1 MAKTKVTDVATETG
15 VKISV
20 NLEYSE
26 ATDNSL
32 IYEKSQ
38 YKITEYV
45 ENNFYGKFELEP
57 LERGFGTTLGNALRR
72 VMLSSLP
79 GDAIRSVHIDGIMHE
94 FQTLE
99 GVVEDATSI
108 ILNLKR
114 VVVKKNSDKDITI
127 KVSASGEG
135 VLRAGDLAR
144 TPDIEIINPD
154 QEILT
159 IAKDGKVEMELT
171 VGRGRGYVRAEENKK
186 YLTDK
191 VGVIAIDSQ
200 YAPIERV
207 NYEVEHARVGQD
219 DSYDKLVLEVWTNGS
234 ILPQE
239 AVKEAASIL
248 MIQLDKLDDPEFTDA
263 IKGLMKK
270 SNDDPRQKALEMP
283 IEELE
288 LSVRAYNCLRRAG
301 INNVQDLTN
310 KTENEMRKIRNL
322 GKISLEEV
330 INKVK
335 ELGLSFRTED

>member
-1 MAKTKVTDVATETG
+1 VTNKIADVSKNTELKV
-15 VKISV
+15 SL
-20 NLEYSE
+20 NLEYNE
-26 ATDNSL
+26 AVDNSL

-45 ENNFYGKFELEP
+45 ESNFYGKFELEP

-79 GDAIRSVHIDGIMHE
+79 GDAIRSVHIDGVMHE
-94 FQTLE
+94 FQTIE
-99 GVVEDATSI
+99 GVVEDVTTI

-114 VVVKKNSDKDITI
+114 IVVKKNSDQDITI

-135 VLRAGDLAR
+135 ILTAGDLAR
-144 TPDIEIINPD
+144 NPDIEILNPE

-159 IAKDGKVEMELT
+159 ISKGGKVDMELT
-171 VGRGRGYVRAEENKK
+171 IGRGRGYVRAEEGKK

-191 VGVIAIDSQ
+191 VGVIAIDALYS
-200 YAPIERV
+200 PIERV
-207 NYEVEHARVGQD
+207 NYEVENARVGQD
-219 DSYDKLVLEVWTNGS
+219 NSYDKLVIEVWTNGS
-234 ILPQE
+234 ILPQN
-239 AVKEAASIL
+239 AIKEAASIL
-248 MIQLDKLDDPEFTDA
+248 MTHLDKLDDPEFTDA
-263 IKGLMKK
+263 IKVLMKK
-270 SNDDPRQKALEMP
+270 STDDPRQKALEMP

-288 LSVRAYNCLRRAG
+288 LSVRAYNCLRRAS
-301 INNVQDLTN
+301 INNVQDLVN

-335 ELGLSFRTED
+335 ELGLSFKNED

>member
-1 MAKTKVTDVATETG
+1 MAKAKATNVAANTGLKV
-15 VKISV
+15 SV
-20 NLEYSE
+20 SLDYSE
-26 ATDNSL
+26 ANDSSL

-45 ENNFYGKFELEP
+45 ESNFYGKFELEP

-79 GDAIRSVHIDGIMHE
+79 GDAIRSVHIDGVMHE

-99 GVVEDATSI
+99 GVIEDTTAI

-114 VVVKKNSDKDITI
+114 VVVRKDSDEDITI
-127 KVSASGEG
+127 KISASGEG
-135 VLRAGDLAR
+135 VLRAGDLER
-144 TPDIEIINPD
+144 TPDIKIINPD

-159 IAKDGKVEMELT
+159 IAKDGKVDMELT
-171 VGRGRGYVRAEENKK
+171 IGRGRGYVRAEENKQF
-186 YLTDK
+186 LTDK
-191 VGVIAIDSQ
+191 VGVIAIDSL
-200 YAPIERV
+200 YSPIERV
-207 NYEVEHARVGQD
+207 NYEVENARVGQD
-219 DSYDKLVLEVWTNGS
+219 DSYDKLILEVWTNGAV
-234 ILPQE
+234 LPQD
-239 AVKEAASIL
+239 AIKEASSIL
-248 MIQLDKLDDPEFTDA
+248 MTQLDKLDDPEFTDV

-270 SNDDPRQKALEMP
+270 STDDPRQKALEMP

-288 LSVRAYNCLRRAG
+288 LSVRAYNCLRRAA

-335 ELGLSFRTED
+335 ELSLSFRTED

>member
-1 MAKTKVTDVATETG
+1 MAKAKATEVAKNTDLK
-15 VKISV
+15 VSV
-20 NLEYSE
+20 SLDYIE
-26 ATDNSL
+26 AIDNSL

-79 GDAIRSVHIDGIMHE
+79 GDAIRAVQIDGVMHE

-99 GVVEDATSI
+99 GVVEDTTAI

-114 VVVKKNSDKDITI
+114 VVIKKNCEEDVTI
-127 KVSASGEG
+127 KISASGEG

-144 TPDIEIINPD
+144 TPDIEIVNPD

-159 IAKDGKVEMELT
+159 ISRDGKVDMELT
-171 VGRGRGYVRAEENKK
+171 VGRGRGYIRAEENKK

-191 VGVIAIDSQ
+191 IGVIAIDALYS
-200 YAPIERV
+200 PIERV
-207 NYEVEHARVGQD
+207 NYEVENARVGQD
-219 DSYDKLVLEVWTNGS
+219 DSYDKLILEVWTNGAL
-234 ILPQE
+234 LPQD
-239 AVKEAASIL
+239 AIREAASIL
-248 MIQLDKLDDPEFTDA
+248 ITQLDKLDDPEFTEA
-263 IKGLMKK
+263 IKGLMRK
-270 SNDDPRQKALEMP
+270 SADDPRQKALEMS
-283 IEELE
+283 IDELE

-301 INNVQDLTN
+301 INNVQDLIN

-330 INKVK
+330 MNKVK
-335 ELGLSFRTED
+335 ELGLNFRIDE